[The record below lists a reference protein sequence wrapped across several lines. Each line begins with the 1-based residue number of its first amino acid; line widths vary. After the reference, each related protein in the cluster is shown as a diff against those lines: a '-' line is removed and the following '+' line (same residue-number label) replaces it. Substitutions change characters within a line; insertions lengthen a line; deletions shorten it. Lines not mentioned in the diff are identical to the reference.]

1 MKIGRFEVLGFGA
14 LIAGLNF
21 YFSHELFRTEYL
33 DNFYSNEAILVT
45 LGSFF
50 AHHPFAKWFPL
61 WNVGLPV
68 ENTYAPVMPAAIALL
83 SSITP
88 LSPPLCLHI
97 IYATFFCLVPVA
109 WFWLMWRWGLSTK
122 CALAAGLF
130 FSLLSPSAI
139 LFPDLTTDLSR
150 FFDSRRMMDLAYYG
164 DIAHLIA
171 TGFLPLALFAIERAA
186 RTGRTGYCLGAI
198 FLSAVTVL
206 SNQFGITSLSL
217 CALAVLTSLDK
228 SEVRKA
234 AIRVALIGAAT
245 YLCVCRILT
254 PTLLAL
260 ISKNAQLLGG
270 DYRFTKLTLVGWAV
284 MLAGGAVIRFGTA
297 RAPFAV
303 RFAALLAWIFTGTLA
318 IFYVLHIPI
327 LPVTQRYHLEA
338 DVSLSILIAVLI
350 WQLPVRV
357 RQVVLAIALMAAI
370 PQTIWT
376 RRLDRPLLKAA
387 DIEKTVEYQGSRW
400 IGQNLPGVRAM
411 VGGDATFWFDYF
423 TENPQLSG
431 GHDGMAPNF
440 MQRIAVY
447 AIYTGENAGD
457 RDAQYSIFWM
467 KAFGT
472 SAIYVAG
479 PASTDRIHPF
489 ARPRKFEGVLPK
501 LWQVGDTAVYAVPT
515 RSLSLA
521 HVVPASAVVVR
532 QPTDGLDTAPAEPYV
547 RALDDESL
555 PEAALE
561 WASTDRGRIDTVL
574 APGQVVSVQVT
585 YDPGWIASSG
595 GKHLTVRSDALGMIV
610 IEPACTGPC
619 QINLEFT
626 GGAWRTFLLGV
637 SVTTIVGLCL
647 WGAFRRQNK

>member
-1 MKIGRFEVLGFGA
+1 
-14 LIAGLNF
+14 
-21 YFSHELFRTEYL
+21 
-33 DNFYSNEAILVT
+33 
-45 LGSFF
+45 
-50 AHHPFAKWFPL
+50 
-61 WNVGLPV
+61 
-68 ENTYAPVMPAAIALL
+68 
-83 SSITP
+83 
-88 LSPPLCLHI
+88 
-97 IYATFFCLVPVA
+97 
-109 WFWLMWRWGLSTK
+109 
-122 CALAAGLF
+122 
-130 FSLLSPSAI
+130 
-139 LFPDLTTDLSR
+139 
-150 FFDSRRMMDLAYYG
+150 MDLAYYG

-350 WQLPVRV
+350 WQLPVRL

-400 IGQNLPGVRAM
+400 IGQNLPGVRTM

-431 GHDGMAPNF
+431 GHDGLAPNF

-479 PASTDRIHPF
+479 PAG
-489 ARPRKFEGVLPK
+489 ARTE
-501 LWQVGDTAVYAVPT
+501 
-515 RSLSLA
+515 SILS
-521 HVVPASAVVVR
+521 
-532 QPTDGLDTAPAEPYV
+532 
-547 RALDDESL
+547 RALENSRASCPNSGRSVTLLSMPCPPARVARARGPGQKPSSCGSRRTVSTLPRRSPMFERLTMNRSRKPLSSGCPQTGAELTPCSL
-555 PEAALE
+555 PA
-561 WASTDRGRIDTVL
+561 R
-574 APGQVVSVQVT
+574 
-585 YDPGWIASSG
+585 
-595 GKHLTVRSDALGMIV
+595 
-610 IEPACTGPC
+610 
-619 QINLEFT
+619 
-626 GGAWRTFLLGV
+626 
-637 SVTTIVGLCL
+637 LCL
-647 WGAFRRQNK
+647 FK